1 MCVPFHAL
9 FSPSPRE
16 AAPSVSKFICDTSS
30 GLVWSRGRLHTLF
43 TSASAETR
51 CVCVLLFTYTV
62 YWSVCSSVILFLH
75 LCVYTGAYMF
85 VLLTHVKK
93 CAWTHLYM
101 HLQPYACVCPF
112 ACLLRM
118 CVTFLCLC
126 VMFMHTCV
134 YAPPDMCE
142 CVRLCAPMRMY
153 KYICVCV
160 CEPQVC

>member
-1 MCVPFHAL
+1 MAWYEAEEGCTHYSRLRLQRHGGKCV
-9 FSPSPRE
+9 S
-16 AAPSVSKFICDTSS
+16 
-30 GLVWSRGRLHTLF
+30 
-43 TSASAETR
+43 
-51 CVCVLLFTYTV
+51 VCVLLFTYTV

-75 LCVYTGAYMF
+75 LCVYTWAYMF

-93 CAWTHLYM
+93 CACAHLYM
-101 HLQPYACVCPF
+101 HLQPYARVRPF
-112 ACLLRM
+112 ACLPRM

-160 CEPQVC
+160 CGSLRCASLAATH

>member
-30 GLVWSRGRLHTLF
+30 GLVWSRGKAAHIIHVCVCRDTVCV
-43 TSASAETR
+43 

-85 VLLTHVKK
+85 VLLTHEKV
-93 CAWTHLYM
+93 
-101 HLQPYACVCPF
+101 CVDTSVHASAAICMCVSF
-112 ACLLRM
+112 CM

-160 CEPQVC
+160 WASGVLV

>member
-51 CVCVLLFTYTV
+51 CVCVCVCCYLHTLCTEVFALLWFSSFICVFTLGPTCLYF
-62 YWSVCSSVILFLH
+62 SH
-75 LCVYTGAYMF
+75 M
-85 VLLTHVKK
+85 KK

-112 ACLLRM
+112 AC
-118 CVTFLCLC
+118 VWHFYAYVLCLC
-126 VMFMHTCV
+126 IRVFTLLLTCV
-134 YAPPDMCE
+134 NV
-142 CVRLCAPMRMY
+142 CVFVHLCAC
-153 KYICVCV
+153 INISVCV